1 MIRSDILDKYSK
13 AKGLI
18 DDAKNIVVLTGAGM
32 STESGVKDYKS
43 QYGLIHSN
51 HGAYHPSEILS
62 ELFFYNK
69 TNMFYDYLK
78 KYLNLDGILPNEG
91 HELLTE
97 LEKNKNVTILTQ
109 NIDSLHQRAG
119 SQNVI
124 ELHGNMENAYC
135 TECTNVRTLE
145 EVFEN
150 GPKCECGGLYKTK
163 IVLYGEDVPGIKE
176 AFKIAQDADLL
187 IVLGTSLRV
196 QPVASIPRAFGCG
209 EKPIII
215 INKDETFLSE
225 MENVIEFNE
234 GIGDTLKKIM
244 SAN

>member
-1 MIRSDILDKYSK
+1 MDKYSK
-13 AKGLI
+13 AKDLI
-18 DDAKNIVVLTGAGM
+18 DNAKNIVVLTGAGM

-51 HGAYHPSEILS
+51 YGAYHPSEILS

-69 TNMFYDYLK
+69 TGVFYDYLK
-78 KYLNLDGILPNEG
+78 KYLNLDGILPNGG
-91 HELLTE
+91 HKILAE
-97 LEKNKNVTILTQ
+97 LENNKNITILTQ
-109 NIDSLHQRAG
+109 NIDSLHQKAG

-124 ELHGNMENAYC
+124 ELHGNMEKAYC
-135 TECTNVRTLE
+135 TDCSNVRTLE

-176 AFKIAQDADLL
+176 AFKIAEEADLL
-187 IVLGTSLRV
+187 IILGTSLRV
-196 QPVASIPRAFGCG
+196 QPVASIPRAFGFE

-215 INKDETFLSE
+215 INKDETFLTG

-234 GIGDTLKKIM
+234 MIGDTLNKIM
-244 SAN
+244 SSN